1 MAENVAPPR
10 SWSEALALY
19 LDRRSVVMLFLG
31 FSAGL
36 PFFLIFDTLSAWLR
50 QAGLSL
56 EVIAFFS
63 LATLAY
69 AFKFLWAP
77 LVDRTTIPG
86 LTRLLGH
93 RRSWMLVVQVVII
106 AGLWLIASSDP
117 TTNLPLMAVFAVM
130 TGFAAATQDIVIDA
144 WRIEAGSDAEQGVLA
159 ATYAW
164 GYRVAMIVAG
174 ALPLVLAEA
183 FSWSLS
189 YAVMGALMGIGVL
202 AVLFA
207 PREQAHEIRE
217 IPGSDLPAR
226 PFAER
231 GEWLM
236 RLVVLVVGALFLGSG
251 LSGNTDVLALALPGV
266 VGTEVVAG
274 WNGDYGPWLQLSGVI
289 FGFGFIALSA
299 WPLPG
304 EKTRPGLFLFHAFG
318 DPLTNFFS
326 RFGSTAGLI
335 LALICVYR
343 ISDFVLNLMNPFY
356 IDLGFSLT
364 QIAEV
369 RKVYGAVMT
378 VLGIFAAGY
387 AIVRWGVMKPLI
399 VGAFAGPISN
409 LVFAWLATQ
418 GADVSA
424 LALAIGIDN
433 VAGGF
438 SGTCLIAYMSS
449 LTAKGFTATQYA
461 LFTSLYAI
469 PGKLLASQSGRVVEN
484 AAMSAHE
491 SGIFSPLKSFF
502 SALPE
507 EALSSAA
514 ANSGVS
520 PQALGA
526 GYTVFFTYSF
536 LIGLAAVVL
545 VFMVA
550 ARQSKTST
558 SGD

>member
-1 MAENVAPPR
+1 
-10 SWSEALALY
+10 
-19 LDRRSVVMLFLG
+19 MLFLG

-93 RRSWMLVVQVVII
+93 RRSWMLVVQAVII
-106 AGLWLIASSDP
+106 AGLWLVASSDP
-117 TTNLPLMAVFAVM
+117 TSNLPLMAAFAVM
-130 TGFAAATQDIVIDA
+130 TGFASATQDIVIDA
-144 WRIEAGSDAEQGVLA
+144 WRIEAASDTEQGVLA

-164 GYRVAMIVAG
+164 GYRAAMIVAG

-189 YAVMGALMGIGVL
+189 YAVMGALMGVGVL

-207 PREQAHEIRE
+207 PREHAHEIRE
-217 IPGSDLPAR
+217 IPGGDLPAR
-226 PFAER
+226 PMAER
-231 GEWLM
+231 GEWLI
-236 RLVVLVVGALFLGSG
+236 RLVILVVGALLLGSG
-251 LSGNTDVLALALPGV
+251 LTGNADILALGLSNAAGAEL
-266 VGTEVVAG
+266 VASWRG
-274 WNGDYGPWLQLSGVI
+274 EFGPWLQLTGVI
-289 FGFGFIALSA
+289 LGFGFIVLAA

-304 EKTRPGLFLFHAFG
+304 RKTRPGLFLFHAFG
-318 DPLTNFFS
+318 DPLVNFLS
-326 RFGSTAGLI
+326 RFGSSAGLI
-335 LALICVYR
+335 IALICVYR

-369 RKVYGAVMT
+369 RKIYGAVMT
-378 VLGIFAAGY
+378 VLGVFAAGY
-387 AIVRWGVMKPLI
+387 AIVRWGIMKPLI
-399 VGAFAGPISN
+399 VGALAGPISN
-409 LVFAWLATQ
+409 LMFAWLATQ
-418 GADVSA
+418 GADVFA
-424 LALAIGIDN
+424 LAVAIGVDN
-433 VAGGF
+433 IAMGF

-449 LTAKGFTATQYA
+449 LTAEGFTATQYA

-469 PGKLLASQSGRVVEN
+469 PGKLLASQSGRIVEN
-484 AAMSAHE
+484 AAMSAHDG
-491 SGIFSPLKSFF
+491 GIFAPLKSFF
-502 SALPE
+502 EALPTG
-507 EALSSAA
+507 ALSSGAA
-514 ANSGVS
+514 SAGVS

-526 GYTVFFTYSF
+526 GYAVFFTYTF

-545 VFMVA
+545 TIMVA
-550 ARQSKTST
+550 ARQPSHEQ
-558 SGD
+558 GL